1 MWLFITSTNQKR
13 DLKMQSLNLHC
24 EQLHFRHSGM
34 FRNGFYIV
42 VYVTWRLLIHA
53 IMGYFKLPRVCFLL
67 TGIGVMHSSERL
79 PENNNPKNCMDDL
92 KKK

>member
-1 MWLFITSTNQKR
+1 
-13 DLKMQSLNLHC
+13 MQSLNLQC

-34 FRNGFYIV
+34 FRNGFNASQQSNSDDRTILNM